1 MSSGQHES
9 FHRRLLS
16 RLRVLSLPLL
26 SESSLGRDFVVPTES
41 SNNDVTYEG
50 RGGQPFAAVVVGLV
64 TSVRRENGGWT
75 FLEVGIPDYADAAMR
90 DFFRTQI
97 ACLKAV
103 LRIEM
108 RDILSK
114 PYHIVED
121 TIPWLNEQGTGV
133 QTDGKITIRI
143 DLPPS
148 CLVRR
153 ATPFFALS
161 RARSGSD
168 CSTASSSTMSSTD
181 DLTADAA
188 NSVIVASG
196 DLVAAVC
203 RLSRRTFRDQT
214 Y

>member
-75 FLEVGIPDYADAAMR
+75 FLE
-90 DFFRTQI
+90 I

-181 DLTADAA
+181 DLT
-188 NSVIVASG
+188 
-196 DLVAAVC
+196 LTL
-203 RLSRRTFRDQT
+203 RTPLLSRQVTWSLQFVVFLAGTFRDQT